1 VAAKAYGITARELV
15 KWRDVGKVA
24 LAAALAAITLATT
37 LWTSTM
43 GLFGVVAAGCC
54 FMIVYVLLL
63 LLLRVPE
70 ALLLKE
76 RLHLP
81 VGRALARLR
90 QSG

>member
-1 VAAKAYGITARELV
+1 MI
-15 KWRDVGKVA
+15 
-24 LAAALAAITLATT
+24 
-37 LWTSTM
+37 

-54 FMIVYVLLL
+54 FMAVYVLLL

-81 VGRALARLR
+81 VDRALARLR